1 MRPCLSQEL
10 SASLKTKPFA
20 GRKRFNS
27 MRRWIVL
34 ILPLL
39 MFSVAWAEET
49 VKVEEVVVT
58 ASRLEE
64 PLAETT
70 SDVIVIKK
78 EDIEKTSAE
87 FVMDTLRRVP
97 DLNITQNGGKG
108 KTASLLLRGA
118 SSNQTLVM
126 IDGVKVK
133 STTTG
138 DFDLAGLLV
147 DDIERIEIVKGP
159 QSTMYGSEAMA
170 GVINIITKK
179 GSGEPKAAAS
189 LEVGAYSTYKPA
201 ITVSGA
207 HGDFDY
213 RMTAS
218 YYKTEGISSA
228 RLDPEKD
235 SYRNFSVSGKFGFK
249 LGEIAD
255 VELNAKHYYDRN
267 ELDAFDMALNRVA
280 DDLNYVQRTHH
291 TLYSAK
297 GKLYLLDV
305 WEQALTLSSVRD
317 LLIGRDPDT
326 AWNNFDIDTSMKTAD
341 WQHNLYL
348 HDQYTLTLGFERRK
362 EEGNNVGVFNNS
374 IENKALYLNNKLKFF
389 EDALVLNAGLRH
401 DNHET
406 AGSETTY
413 RLGALYNF
421 KSAGLKLRAGYAT
434 GFRAPT
440 LNELFF
446 QDPWGSSGNLDL
458 KPEKSKSWEVG
469 IEKDLIDGRVS
480 VSTTYFRQDYE
491 DLIQWVMSPLWT
503 WSPENVADSEIKGL
517 ETSVTVRPTDTITIM
532 AGHTYLDTEDETTGK
547 RLTLRP
553 YNKANLSAEYSGRE
567 FSVVADFL
575 YVGDRYAQSADIDLG
590 SYGVVNLSGR
600 YSLSEN
606 LTLHA
611 RVENLL
617 DKDYEEA
624 AGYGTPGISV
634 YSGVKAVF

>member
-1 MRPCLSQEL
+1 
-10 SASLKTKPFA
+10 
-20 GRKRFNS
+20 
-27 MRRWIVL
+27 
-34 ILPLL
+34 

-87 FVMDTLRRVP
+87 FVMDTLRRIP
-97 DLNITQNGGKG
+97 DLNVTQNGGKG

-179 GSGEPKAAAS
+179 GSGEPKAEAS
-189 LEVGAYSTYKPA
+189 LEVGAYSTFKPA

-213 RMTAS
+213 RLTAS

-228 RLDPEKD
+228 KWGTEKD
-235 SYRNFSVSGKFGFK
+235 AYRNASLSGKFGFK
-249 LGEIAD
+249 LGEIAE
-255 VELNAKHYYDRN
+255 VELTAKHYFDSS
-267 ELDAFDMALNRVA
+267 ELDALNQV
-280 DDLNYVQRTHH
+280 DDLNYVQRGHH
-291 TLYSAK
+291 TLFSGK
-297 GKLYLLDV
+297 VKLYLLDV

-317 LLIGRDPDT
+317 LLIGTDPDT
-326 AWNNFDIDTSMKTAD
+326 AWNNFDIDTGMKTAD

-348 HDQYTLTLGFERRK
+348 HDQYTLTLGFEHRK

-374 IENKALYLNNKLKFF
+374 IENKALYLNNKLKLF

-406 AGSETTY
+406 SGKKTTY
-413 RLGALYNF
+413 RFGALYNF
-421 KSAGLKLRAGYAT
+421 KNAGLKLRTGYAT

-440 LNELFF
+440 LNELFY

-458 KPEKSKSWEVG
+458 KPEKSKSWEAG
-469 IEKDLIDGRVS
+469 LEKDFFDGKVS

-491 DLIQWVMSPLWT
+491 DLISWTQVAPWT
-503 WSPENVADSEIKGL
+503 WQPMNVADSEIRGL
-517 ETSVTVRPTDTITIM
+517 ETSVTVRPTDAITIT
-532 AGHTYLDTEDETTGK
+532 AGHTYLDTEDQTTGQ

-553 YNKANLSAEYSGRE
+553 YNKANLSAEYSGKE
-567 FSVVADFL
+567 FSAVADFL
-575 YVGDRYAQSADIDLG
+575 YVGDRYAQSADTDLG

-600 YSLSEN
+600 YSISKN
-606 LTLHA
+606 LTLYA
-611 RVENLL
+611 RVENLF